1 MAKAKPTKSPALNSN
16 PYMPQAVPQQQEI
29 IPQGKQAQ
37 EAPQTEQK
45 KEYRFN
51 LKLPI
56 ECKDYLQEMAWR
68 KTVEEHKPVTI
79 TEYLTRII
87 LADMDAHPEWK
98 DTFDTLN
105 R

>member
-16 PYMPQAVPQQQEI
+16 PYMPQDVPQQEI
-29 IPQGKQAQ
+29 LPQGEQTP
-37 EAPQTEQK
+37 EASQTEQK

-68 KTVEEHKPVTI
+68 NRMSI
-79 TEYLTRII
+79 TEYLTNLV
-87 LADMDAHPEWK
+87 LADKDAHPEWK
-98 DTFDTLN
+98 DTFDALN